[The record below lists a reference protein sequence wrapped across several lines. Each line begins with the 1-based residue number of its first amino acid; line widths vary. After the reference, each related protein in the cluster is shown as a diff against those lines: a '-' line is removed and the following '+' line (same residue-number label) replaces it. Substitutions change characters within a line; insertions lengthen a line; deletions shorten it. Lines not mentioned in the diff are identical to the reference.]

1 MLQTRIPAAYV
12 RGGTSR
18 GLFFR
23 REHLPASE
31 ADWDAIFLAA
41 LGSPDPNKRQLDGLG
56 GGISSLSKVVV
67 VEPSGRDDA
76 DIDYTF
82 AQVAVD
88 QPLVEYGNNCGNLTS
103 AVGPFAIDEGMVSAA
118 GVVGGNTA
126 SVRLFNR
133 NTSKHVVAEI
143 PLEGGEAAVE
153 GEFALP
159 GVAGHGAAIRLDFID
174 PAGAVTGSLLPTGA
188 VQETL
193 DIDGLGHVQVSLV
206 DAAAPVA
213 FVCADAAGL
222 NGTELPE
229 AIESDRDVMARLES
243 IRRAAAVRMGLATS
257 TGEAARSLNRPFLA
271 LVALASDTVM
281 LDGETLPAISVDIV
295 ARALS
300 MGRPHRALPLTVGLC
315 LAAAARVE
323 GTLVQEL
330 ARPPAQGDD
339 DLRIA
344 HPSGL
349 LPAGARVR
357 GSGEHWTVEGVVAYR
372 TARRLMEGSVLVP
385 KSTLAG
391 GESP

>member
-1 MLQTRIPAAYV
+1 MSQTRIPAAYL

-23 REHLPASE
+23 RENLPARE
-31 ADWDAIFLAA
+31 AEWDAIFLAA

-67 VEPSGRDDA
+67 VEPSSRDDA

-82 AQVAVD
+82 VQVAVD

-103 AVGPFAIDEGMVSAA
+103 AVGPFAIDEGMISAE
-118 GVVGGNTA
+118 GNAA
-126 SVRLFNR
+126 SIRLFNR
-133 NTSKHVVAEI
+133 NTGKYVVADI
-143 PLEGGEAAVE
+143 PLEGREAAVE
-153 GEFALP
+153 GAFALP

-193 DIDGLGHVQVSLV
+193 VVEGIGDVRVSLV
-206 DAAAPVA
+206 DAAAAVA
-213 FVCADAAGL
+213 FVRAEAAGL
-222 NGTELPE
+222 HGTELPE
-229 AIESDRDVMARLES
+229 SIESDRAAMLRLES
-243 IRRAAAVRMGLATS
+243 IRCAAAVRMGLAAS
-257 TGEAARSLNRPFLA
+257 VDEAARSLNRPFLA
-271 LVALASDTVM
+271 LVAPASDAVT
-281 LDGETLPAISVDIV
+281 LDGETLPAASVDIV

-323 GTLVQEL
+323 GTLVHEL
-330 ARPPAQGDD
+330 ARPPAQSDD
-339 DLRIA
+339 DLRIG

-357 GSGEHWTVEGVVAYR
+357 AAGEHWTVEGVVAYR

-385 KSTLAG
+385 SSTLAKG
-391 GESP
+391 PLP

>member
-1 MLQTRIPAAYV
+1 MSQTRIPAAYL

-23 REHLPASE
+23 REHLPPRE
-31 ADWDAIFLAA
+31 AEWDAIFLAA

-67 VEPSGRDDA
+67 VEPSSRGDA

-88 QPLVEYGNNCGNLTS
+88 RPLVEYGNNCGNLTS
-103 AVGPFAIDEGMVSAA
+103 AVGPFAIDEGMVSTA
-118 GVVGGNTA
+118 GVVGGNAA
-126 SVRLFNR
+126 SIRLFNR
-133 NTSKHVVAEI
+133 NTGKHVVADI

-159 GVAGHGAAIRLDFID
+159 GVAGHGAPIRLDFID

-193 DIDGLGHVQVSLV
+193 DVEGVGDVRVSLV
-206 DAAAPVA
+206 DAAAAVA
-213 FVCADAAGL
+213 FVRAEAAGL
-222 NGTELPE
+222 QGTELPE
-229 AIESDRDVMARLES
+229 SLESDRAAMLRLES
-243 IRRAAAVRMGLATS
+243 IRCAAAVRMGLAAS
-257 TGEAARSLNRPFLA
+257 ADEAARSLNRPFLA
-271 LVALASDTVM
+271 LVAPARDAVT
-281 LDGETLPAISVDIV
+281 LDGEKLPAASVDIV

-323 GTLVQEL
+323 GTLVHEL

-339 DLRIA
+339 ALRIG

-357 GSGEHWTVEGVVAYR
+357 GAGEHWTVEGVVAYR

-385 KSTLAG
+385 SSTLAKG
-391 GESP
+391 QLP